1 MNHSAQFLNP
11 FPSAM
16 DRKGLFVGEWSY
28 TGMHAVSIKLNPTQ
42 RLTLRFVTV
51 P

>member
-28 TGMHAVSIKLNPTQ
+28 TGRHAVSIKFNPT
-42 RLTLRFVTV
+42 LTLRFVTV